1 MVAFSL
7 FTERGHFCFKYSNFL
22 NYIFY
27 FILFIYIYI
36 FTSQLFLKC
45 KTLKSNKVDA
55 DVGYVVR
62 IEINK
67 LKTIAL
73 SIHSIYSRNC
83 FVSGLPLRISEVI
96 LLTSSYKKRTINASI
111 LKKLITTFCKTL
123 VSLII
128 FITYFLK
135 SHISRIFTVLGP

>member
-1 MVAFSL
+1 MIRFINATLILLTVGQLSP
-7 FTERGHFCFKYSNFL
+7 FL
-22 NYIFY
+22 PKEDIFVLSIAIFLITY

-73 SIHSIYSRNC
+73 SIYSIYSRNC
-83 FVSGLPLRISEVI
+83 FVS
-96 LLTSSYKKRTINASI
+96 
-111 LKKLITTFCKTL
+111 
-123 VSLII
+123 
-128 FITYFLK
+128 
-135 SHISRIFTVLGP
+135 